1 MVRPNIGTLQDAV
14 RHAEALANSGVN
26 TSHALALVKT
36 RNELI
41 RLEKAAEE
49 ARKEVIEPALDEEM
63 DVGDRVDNVQ
73 RLEAE
78 RSTVT
83 DNAAALEMLKDANVD
98 PAEVV
103 TVHPGQFAE
112 AVEEGGLDPSKVL
125 DSEKYTYYRRDL

>member
-14 RHAEALANSGVN
+14 RHAEALADSGVDTN
-26 TSHALALVKT
+26 YALALVKT

-49 ARKEVIEPALDEEM
+49 ARKQVIEPALDDEM

-83 DNAAALEMLKDANVD
+83 DNAAALEMLKDANAD

-103 TVHPGQFAE
+103 TVHSGQFVD
-112 AVEEGGLDPSKVL
+112 AVEGTGLDPSEVL
-125 DSEKYTYYRRDL
+125 NREKYTYYRREQ